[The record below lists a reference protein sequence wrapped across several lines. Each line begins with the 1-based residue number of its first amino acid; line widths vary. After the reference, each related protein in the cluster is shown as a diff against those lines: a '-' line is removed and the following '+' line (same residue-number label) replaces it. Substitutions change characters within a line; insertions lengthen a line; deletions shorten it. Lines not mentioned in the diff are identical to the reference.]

1 MSVTFTGPPP
11 DAPLARGEAYKQCMR
26 AISSQPRDNASAQ
39 VFAILSLEE
48 TLRGVADQLAELVAA
63 IRQPGR

>member
-1 MSVTFTGPPP
+1 
-11 DAPLARGEAYKQCMR
+11 MR